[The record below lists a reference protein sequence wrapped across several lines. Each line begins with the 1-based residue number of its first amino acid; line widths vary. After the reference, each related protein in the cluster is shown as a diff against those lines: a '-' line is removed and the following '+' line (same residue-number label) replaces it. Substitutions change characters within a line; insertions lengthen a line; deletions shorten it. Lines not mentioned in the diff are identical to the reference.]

1 MASEIEKKLPLT
13 QIFSETAA
21 LWKDAP
27 RLMWGAVAVVWIFLE
42 TGFDLMGGWQNV
54 WFLPWA
60 AAFYI
65 FWTVFLRFL
74 FSRQP
79 LFMGRRLPSTLI
91 PATKIAV
98 LAFILATVFVLIPYA
113 PYIMDVP
120 VRVKENYSYFQ
131 QRYMQ
136 DSEAFDLVLNLLLTL
151 ALPCMFIR
159 PLMAWIG
166 SVIGRSW
173 SILSAWKRT
182 RDNYFRFLF
191 LALCADAVFWLLN
204 IAYNRGFPLWGLFL
218 LLAPLLIFAVSL
230 LSRIYNYFFL
240 DIDTP
245 DTSSGTNQ

>member
-1 MASEIEKKLPLT
+1 MASEIEKKLPLI

-27 RLMWGAVAVVWIFLE
+27 RLMWGAVAIVWIFLE

-54 WFLPWA
+54 WFLPWT

-136 DSEAFDLVLNLLLTL
+136 DSDAYDLVLNGGLIL
-151 ALPCMFIR
+151 ALPPLFIR
-159 PLMAWIG
+159 PFMAWI
-166 SVIGRSW
+166 SAVIGRSW
-173 SILSAWKRT
+173 SMQTAWEKTRGHYFEMCILV
-182 RDNYFRFLF
+182 LV
-191 LALCADAVFWLLN
+191 ADILFWLCVCRRRLN
-204 IAYNRGFPLWGLFL
+204 CRNR
-218 LLAPLLIFAVSL
+218 
-230 LSRIYNYFFL
+230 
-240 DIDTP
+240 
-245 DTSSGTNQ
+245 